1 MIIHEIGH
9 SVGLLHSDVPDSVM
23 TPFYRS
29 PQRNQFKFS
38 YDDIE
43 GIQRLYGKIIVTFVH
58 NLPIYKDN
66 STLFITYSQ
75 RRRKFTILMRMN
87 NAANRLTGEHYIL
100 LNILSYLRKD
110 LNHVVGYRGPKALE
124 YHNHTHCTR
133 PYTV

>member
-1 MIIHEIGH
+1 MWISFKLDKIKYHHLYVVGIDVFQVIIHEIGH

-66 STLFITYSQ
+66 STLFMTYIVSAEENSL
-75 RRRKFTILMRMN
+75 F
-87 NAANRLTGEHYIL
+87 
-100 LNILSYLRKD
+100 
-110 LNHVVGYRGPKALE
+110 
-124 YHNHTHCTR
+124 
-133 PYTV
+133 